1 VRLLFIAIGLL
12 FLLTA
17 CQRYTIGAENAA
29 PRVVSGAT
37 ELRTVGQTFEGEH
50 SEEASPEATAES
62 GTNEPVTNELGTNE
76 LGTNEHS
83 EELPEITS
91 AKQLIEGIFT
101 HVRGSKA
108 VREEAALQ
116 LESAQE
122 SLHMLSESGAIS
134 HWEELEEGFH
144 TTIEKVREGTNDAP
158 NALHRL
164 LEHLDKA
171 AHHE

>member
-1 VRLLFIAIGLL
+1 VRLLSIAIVSLL
-12 FLLTA
+12 LLTA

-37 ELRTVGQTFEGEH
+37 EIRTVGQSSESDHSEEGSQEATAEPGMAEH
-50 SEEASPEATAES
+50 SEEI
-62 GTNEPVTNELGTNE
+62 
-76 LGTNEHS
+76 
-83 EELPEITS
+83 PEISS

-101 HVRGSKA
+101 QVRGSKA
-108 VREEAALQ
+108 AREEAALQ

-122 SLHMLSESGAIS
+122 NLHALSETGAIS

-144 TTIEKVREGTNDAP
+144 TAIEKVREGTNDAP

-164 LEHLDKA
+164 FEHLDEA

>member
-1 VRLLFIAIGLL
+1 MRLLSIAIALL
-12 FLLTA
+12 LLLPA

-37 ELRTVGQTFEGEH
+37 EIRTVGQSSEAGHSEEGSEEAMAEH
-50 SEEASPEATAES
+50 SED
-62 GTNEPVTNELGTNE
+62 
-76 LGTNEHS
+76 
-83 EELPEITS
+83 LPEITS
-91 AKQLIEGIFT
+91 AKQLIEGIFAQ
-101 HVRGSKA
+101 VRGNKA
-108 VREEAALQ
+108 VREEAAMQ
-116 LESAQE
+116 LESVQE

-144 TTIEKVREGTNDAP
+144 TAIEKVREGTNDAP

-164 LEHLDKA
+164 LADLDEA

>member
-1 VRLLFIAIGLL
+1 VRLLSIATALL

-37 ELRTVGQTFEGEH
+37 EVRRTTQGE
-50 SEEASPEATAES
+50 SASGDATAQA
-62 GTNEPVTNELGTNE
+62 
-76 LGTNEHS
+76 S

-101 HVRGSKA
+101 HVRGSQA

-116 LESAQE
+116 LESAQA
-122 SLHMLSESGAIS
+122 SLQPLSESGTIL

-144 TTIEKVREGTNDAP
+144 TAIEKVREGTNDAP

-164 LEHLDKA
+164 LEHLDEA

>member
-1 VRLLFIAIGLL
+1 VRLLSIAIGLL

-37 ELRTVGQTFEGEH
+37 EVRRAAEGEH
-50 SEEASPEATAES
+50 AGEEAMAEA
-62 GTNEPVTNELGTNE
+62 
-76 LGTNEHS
+76 S
-83 EELPEITS
+83 EELPEIS
-91 AKQLIEGIFT
+91 GAKQLIEGIFT

-116 LESAQE
+116 LESARE
-122 SLHMLSESGAIS
+122 NLHALSETGAIS

-144 TTIEKVREGTNDAP
+144 TAIEKVREGTNDAP

-164 LEHLDKA
+164 LEHLDEA

>member
-62 GTNEPVTNELGTNE
+62 GTNE

>member
-1 VRLLFIAIGLL
+1 VRLLSIAIALL

-37 ELRTVGQTFEGEH
+37 EIRTIGQSAEAEHGEEVAH
-50 SEEASPEATAES
+50 SEETALTEEGSEEAMAEH
-62 GTNEPVTNELGTNE
+62 G
-76 LGTNEHS
+76 
-83 EELPEITS
+83 EELPEITG

-101 HVRGSKA
+101 HVRGSRA
-108 VREEAALQ
+108 AREEAAMQ

-122 SLHMLSESGAIS
+122 SLHMLYESGAIL

-164 LEHLDKA
+164 LAHLDEA
-171 AHHE
+171 AH

>member
-1 VRLLFIAIGLL
+1 MRLLAIAIALL
-12 FLLTA
+12 LLLTA

-37 ELRTVGQTFEGEH
+37 EIRTVGQTSETGHSEEGEH
-50 SEEASPEATAES
+50 SEEEAMA
-62 GTNEPVTNELGTNE
+62 
-76 LGTNEHS
+76 EHS
-83 EELPEITS
+83 EELPEIAS

-101 HVRGSKA
+101 HVRGSKTT
-108 VREEAALQ
+108 REEAALQ

-164 LEHLDKA
+164 LEHLDEA